1 MTSDAQAERL
11 ELAEEQVQI
20 TKREVERGRVVVR
33 TRVET
38 RDEVAEIELQQE
50 EVTVERVPLGVPVEA
65 APAVREEDGV
75 LIVPVLEEQLVLTT
89 QLILKEELRITKRSR
104 TEVVREPVQLRSE
117 QADIVRLA
125 GRDATDFPNPDQ
137 RSPVHDGT
145 NPDGDV

>member
-38 RDEVAEIELQQE
+38 RDEVAAIELQQE
-50 EVTVERVPLGVPVEA
+50 EVTVERVLLGVPVEA

-125 GRDATDFPNPDQ
+125 GRDATDLSDPDP